1 MNLKRA
7 ALNMI
12 RPVKNSG
19 LPDIDPQC
27 GKDHMLYMIEQI
39 ASGEVTEEKA
49 HRWLGYIQGC
59 VVSHDGATLEEV
71 KNINKLC

>member
-39 ASGEVTEEKA
+39 ASAEVAIRKRTLWLSQNSLMLSFLSSIEEPP
-49 HRWLGYIQGC
+49 L
-59 VVSHDGATLEEV
+59 
-71 KNINKLC
+71 